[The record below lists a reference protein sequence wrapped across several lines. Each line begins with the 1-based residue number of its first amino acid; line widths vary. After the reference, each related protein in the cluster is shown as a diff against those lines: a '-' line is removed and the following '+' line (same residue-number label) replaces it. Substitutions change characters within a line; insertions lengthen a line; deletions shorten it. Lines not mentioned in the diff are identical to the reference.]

1 MWQGIIRLFCIV
13 RYFLD
18 IHYKGTNY
26 SGWQIQSN
34 ANTVQAEINAAMST
48 LLKNPIDTLG
58 SGRTDARVHARHQV
72 AHFDVDELPKD
83 FVYKLNSLLPK
94 DIAVRKVDA
103 VIESAHA
110 RFDAVSRAYRYFI
123 HTQKEPFVENSSY
136 FFHKELDIELITE
149 AVQVFQQQ
157 KDFEAFSKV
166 HTEVNNFNCE
176 IFEATWKRTSS
187 GYVFYIRA
195 NRFLRGM
202 VRALVG
208 TLLDVG
214 LKRTNIQQLENIFQ
228 SKHRSETGRSVSPDG
243 LYLDAVDY
251 SKNIY
256 L

>member
-1 MWQGIIRLFCIV
+1 M

-34 ANTVQAEINAAMST
+34 ANTVQAEINSALST
-48 LLKNPIDTLG
+48 VLKNTIEILG
-58 SGRTDARVHARHQV
+58 SGRTDAGVHAHQQI
-72 AHFDVDELPKD
+72 AHFDADELPKD

-110 RFDAVSRAYRYFI
+110 RFDALSRAYRYFI
-123 HTQKEPFVENSSY
+123 HTSKEPFVENSSY
-136 FFHKELDIELITE
+136 FFHKELDSELIAE
-149 AVQVFQQQ
+149 AILIFRQQ

-176 IFEATWKRTSS
+176 IFEARWELTKS

-214 LKRTNIQQLENIFQ
+214 LKRTNIQQLENIFR
-228 SKHRSETGRSVSPDG
+228 SKNRSEAGRSVSPDG
-243 LYLDAVDY
+243 LYLDAVEY
-251 SKNIY
+251 PKNIY